1 MFQLFESLSNSSLY
15 YKEDFVF
22 CVAITKCICLVLFL
36 CEFLIRQW
44 VNSRE
49 FYGLEIHKKI
59 NPTNVNPIKWSN
71 TLKQFVWIVWVCL
84 TNFRGW
90 RLKRWQRK
98 LSNLRMPNC
107 KAIIWLLVIHYR
119 FCYIVMIDDKEVSE
133 SNRQFL
139 QNWYTKKEE
148 QKQKKCIKEQ
158 AESYDFTPSARDPDR
173 LHIQYPYPYDSIYKL
188 QNSASHQPTSNKHV
202 TKNQQQFNQIL
213 ARANT
218 LPPLDSREQRPR

>member
-1 MFQLFESLSNSSLY
+1 M
-15 YKEDFVF
+15 
-22 CVAITKCICLVLFL
+22 A
-36 CEFLIRQW
+36 
-44 VNSRE
+44 
-49 FYGLEIHKKI
+49 
-59 NPTNVNPIKWSN
+59 
-71 TLKQFVWIVWVCL
+71 
-84 TNFRGW
+84 
-90 RLKRWQRK
+90 
-98 LSNLRMPNC
+98 NC
-107 KAIIWLLVIHYR
+107 KAIIWLLVIHYQ
-119 FCYIVMIDDKEVSE
+119 FCYIVTIDDKEVSE

-218 LPPLDSREQRPR
+218 LPPLDSREQTPR